1 MLIINN
7 VYFHLSLPVFLCHC
21 EKSLTFVAEIL
32 IHSNHE
38 KTFILSHMLPN
49 GHLQPFRP
57 NRRGRKH
64 YPYPRIYFSP
74 IAPMDDSE
82 HNPDNRR
89 PDPNRFGATI
99 KGKDLFVKADTDM
112 PARAEVRKE
121 NGALVASQD
130 FIDETEISVPATG
143 NYTIRISSGKTT
155 VEGRFTAK

>member
-1 MLIINN
+1 MKKLFFLVVCCLMGICNLSAQTVEGENII
-7 VYFHLSLPVFLCHC
+7 LTRVF
-21 EKSLTFVAEIL
+21 T
-32 IHSNHE
+32 
-38 KTFILSHMLPN
+38 
-49 GHLQPFRP
+49 
-57 NRRGRKH
+57 
-64 YPYPRIYFSP
+64 FSP

-130 FIDETEISVPATG
+130 FMDETEISLPAAG